1 MRSEIREKNMQL
13 PRVGM
18 RIIKSAIAVFLCFVF
33 YTYFRTNGILFYS
46 QLAALWCIQPQWENT
61 RSKALQRTVGTLTGA
76 VFGLLV
82 LLIDK
87 HLIGNG
93 TASDLL
99 YETLVALTI
108 IGVIYVTLL
117 LRKKDASYFSCVVFL
132 SIVVNHIGDANP
144 YVFVFN
150 RVMDTMIGII
160 IGMAVNTARLPR
172 RKERDILFIS
182 GMDDALL
189 ERDHKLSP
197 YSVVELNRMLADGAN
212 FTVSTM
218 RTPASLIDPL
228 RGIHLKLPVIAMDGA
243 VMYDLQKNEYLHA
256 YVISLE
262 TAHKLRSF
270 FDGFGVNYFMN
281 LILDNMLVI
290 QYQKLQNEAET
301 DVYNKLHTSP
311 YRNYTTMELL
321 PEAQCIYFMTLQPKA
336 CIDRIYG
343 EFQKREDFKKLRI
356 SRYDSEDYPGY
367 AYIKIYNENA
377 TRENMI
383 AYLRKETGIERI
395 VTFGSI
401 EGKYD
406 ILVKECDHNKVVKT
420 LKRMYEP
427 FLWEP
432 KILADGHHFGHNTK
446 L

>member
-1 MRSEIREKNMQL
+1 MDSEKISHL

-18 RIIKSAIAVFLCFVF
+18 RIIKSAVAVFLCFVF
-33 YTYFRTNGILFYS
+33 YSFFRTNGIIFYS

-76 VFGLLV
+76 VFGLFV

-87 HLIGNG
+87 HLIGPG
-93 TASDLL
+93 MTGELA
-99 YETLVALTI
+99 YELLVALTI
-108 IGVIYVTLL
+108 VAVIYVTLL
-117 LRKKDASYFSCVVFL
+117 LHKKDASYFSCVVFL

-160 IGMAVNTARLPR
+160 IGMLVNTAHLPR

-182 GMDDALL
+182 GMDDTLL
-189 ERDHKLSP
+189 ESDHQLSP
-197 YSVVELNRMLADGAN
+197 YSIVELNRMLADGAN

-218 RTPASLIDPL
+218 RTPASLIEPL
-228 RGIHLKLPVIAMDGA
+228 RGIRLKLPVIAMDGA
-243 VMYDLQKNEYLHA
+243 VMYDLTKNEYLHA
-256 YVISLE
+256 YVISPE
-262 TAHKLRSF
+262 TSQKLRTF
-270 FDGFGVNYFMN
+270 LDGFEINYFMN

-290 QYQKLQNEAET
+290 QYQKLKNEAET
-301 DVYNKLHTSP
+301 DIYNKLHTSP

-321 PEAQCIYFMTLQPKA
+321 PEAQCIYFMIIQPRKQ
-336 CIDRIYG
+336 IDRIYEQFLARD
-343 EFQKREDFKKLRI
+343 EFRKLRI
-356 SRYDSEDYPGY
+356 IRYDSDDYPGY

-383 AYLRKETGIERI
+383 AYLRQETGLKNI

-406 ILVKECDHNKVVKT
+406 ILVKEYDHNKVVKT

-427 FLWEP
+427 LLWEP
-432 KILADGHHFGHNTK
+432 KLKTK
-446 L
+446 

>member
-1 MRSEIREKNMQL
+1 MRDNIQKNIQL

-18 RIIKSAIAVFLCFVF
+18 RIIKSAVAVFLCFVF
-33 YTYFRTNGILFYS
+33 YTYFRSNGIIFYS

-76 VFGLLV
+76 VFGLFV

-87 HLIGNG
+87 HLIGTG
-93 TASDLL
+93 AGSDLL
-99 YETLVALTI
+99 YETLVAVTI

-117 LRKKDASYFSCVVFL
+117 LHKKDAFYFSCVVFL
-132 SIVVNHIGDANP
+132 SIVVNHIGDADP

-189 ERDHKLSP
+189 ESDHKLSP
-197 YSVVELNRMLADGAN
+197 YSIVELNRMLADGAN

-218 RTPASLIDPL
+218 RTPASLIEPL
-228 RGIHLKLPVIAMDGA
+228 RGIRLKLPVIAMDGA
-243 VMYDLQKNEYLHA
+243 VMYDLGKNEYLHA

-262 TAHKLRSF
+262 TAQKLRAF
-270 FDGFGVNYFMN
+270 FEECQVNYIMN

-290 QYQKLQNEAET
+290 QYRELKNEAET
-301 DVYNKLHTSP
+301 DIYNKLHTSP

-321 PEAQCIYFMTLQPKA
+321 PEAQCIYFMIIQPRDR
-336 CIDRIYG
+336 IDRIYE
-343 EFQKREDFKKLRI
+343 EFQKREEFRKLRI

-377 TRENMI
+377 TRENMN
-383 AYLRKETGIERI
+383 AYLRKETGIEHI

-427 FLWEP
+427 LLWEP
-432 KILADGHHFGHNTK
+432 KIKTK
-446 L
+446 

>member
-1 MRSEIREKNMQL
+1 MENEIQKKPQL

-33 YTYFRTNGILFYS
+33 YSFFRKDGIIFYS
-46 QLAALWCIQPQWENT
+46 QLAAIWCIQPQWENT

-76 VFGLLV
+76 VFGLFV

-87 HLIGNG
+87 HLIGKSMGN
-93 TASDLL
+93 DLV
-99 YETLVALTI
+99 YELLVALTI
-108 IGVIYVTLL
+108 IAVIYVTLL
-117 LRKKDASYFSCVVFL
+117 LHKKDASYFSCVVFL

-160 IGMAVNTARLPR
+160 IAMIVNTARLPR

-189 ERDHKLSP
+189 ESNHKLSP
-197 YSVVELNRMLADGAN
+197 YSIVELNRMLADGAN

-228 RGIHLKLPVIAMDGA
+228 RGIQLKLPVIAMDGA
-243 VMYDLQKNEYLHA
+243 VMYDLKKNEYLHA

-262 TAHKLRSF
+262 TARKLRAF
-270 FDGFGVNYFMN
+270 FDGFSVNYFMN

-290 QYQKLQNEAET
+290 QYQQLKNEAET
-301 DVYNKLHTSP
+301 DIYNKLHTSP
-311 YRNYTTMELL
+311 YRNYTTMDLL
-321 PEAQCIYFMTLQPKA
+321 PEAQCIYFMVIQPKEQ
-336 CIDRIYG
+336 IDRIYD
-343 EFQKREDFKKLRI
+343 EFQKREDFQKLRI
-356 SRYDSEDYPGY
+356 SRYASDDYPGY

-383 AYLRKETGIERI
+383 AYLRQETGLTHT

-427 FLWEP
+427 LLWEP
-432 KILADGHHFGHNTK
+432 KL
-446 L
+446 

>member
-1 MRSEIREKNMQL
+1 MRDSIQRKIQL

-18 RIIKSAIAVFLCFVF
+18 RIVKSSIAVFLCFVF
-33 YTYFRTNGILFYS
+33 YSFFRSNGIIFYS

-76 VFGLLV
+76 VFGLFV

-87 HLIGNG
+87 RLMG
-93 TASDLL
+93 TGLGGEL
-99 YETLVALTI
+99 
-108 IGVIYVTLL
+108 
-117 LRKKDASYFSCVVFL
+117 
-132 SIVVNHIGDANP
+132 
-144 YVFVFN
+144 
-150 RVMDTMIGII
+150 
-160 IGMAVNTARLPR
+160 VNTAHLPR

-189 ERDHKLSP
+189 ESDHRLSP
-197 YSVVELNRMLADGAN
+197 YSIVELNRMLADGAN

-218 RTPASLIDPL
+218 RTPASLIEPL

-243 VMYDLQKNEYLHA
+243 VM
-256 YVISLE
+256 
-262 TAHKLRSF
+262 
-270 FDGFGVNYFMN
+270 
-281 LILDNMLVI
+281 
-290 QYQKLQNEAET
+290 
-301 DVYNKLHTSP
+301 
-311 YRNYTTMELL
+311 
-321 PEAQCIYFMTLQPKA
+321 FMTIQPKKQ
-336 CIDRIYG
+336 IDRIYE
-343 EFQKREDFKKLRI
+343 EFQKREAFKKLRI
-356 SRYDSEDYPGY
+356 SKYDSDDYPGY

-383 AYLRKETGIERI
+383 AYLREETGLSHI

-427 FLWEP
+427 LLWEP
-432 KILADGHHFGHNTK
+432 ELKAK
-446 L
+446 

>member
-1 MRSEIREKNMQL
+1 MRDSIQKKIQL

-18 RIIKSAIAVFLCFVF
+18 RIVKSAIAVFLCFVF
-33 YTYFRTNGILFYS
+33 YSFFRSNGIIFYS
-46 QLAALWCIQPQWENT
+46 QLAAIWCIQPQWENT

-76 VFGLLV
+76 VFGLFV

-87 HLIGNG
+87 RLMATGLGGELI
-93 TASDLL
+93 
-99 YETLVALTI
+99 YELLVALTI
-108 IGVIYVTLL
+108 IAVIYVTLL
-117 LRKKDASYFSCVVFL
+117 LHKKDASYFSCVVFL

-160 IGMAVNTARLPR
+160 IGMLVNTAHLPR

-189 ERDHKLSP
+189 ESDHRLSP
-197 YSVVELNRMLADGAN
+197 YSIVELNRMLADGAN

-218 RTPASLIDPL
+218 RTPASLIEPL

-243 VMYDLQKNEYLHA
+243 VMYDLTKNEYLHA

-262 TAHKLRSF
+262 TAQKLRVF
-270 FDGFGVNYFMN
+270 LEGFEVNYFMN

-290 QYQKLQNEAET
+290 QYQELKNEAET
-301 DVYNKLHTSP
+301 DIYNKLHTSP

-321 PEAQCIYFMTLQPKA
+321 PEAQCIYFMTIQPREQ
-336 CIDRIYG
+336 IDRIYE
-343 EFQKREDFKKLRI
+343 EFQQRDDFKKLRI
-356 SRYDSEDYPGY
+356 SRYDSDDYPGY

-383 AYLRKETGIERI
+383 AYLRKETGLEHI

-427 FLWEP
+427 LLWEP
-432 KILADGHHFGHNTK
+432 KLK
-446 L
+446 EE

>member
-1 MRSEIREKNMQL
+1 MKNEIQKKPQL

-18 RIIKSAIAVFLCFVF
+18 RIVKSAVAVFLCFVF
-33 YTYFRTNGILFYS
+33 YSFFRTNGIIFYS

-76 VFGLLV
+76 VFGLFV

-87 HLIGNG
+87 HLMG
-93 TASDLL
+93 TGMSNDLA
-99 YETLVALTI
+99 YELLVALTI
-108 IGVIYVTLL
+108 VAVIYVTLL
-117 LRKKDASYFSCVVFL
+117 LHKKDASYFSCVVFL

-160 IGMAVNTARLPR
+160 IGMIVNTAHLPR

-182 GMDDALL
+182 GMDDTLL
-189 ERDHKLSP
+189 ESDHKLSP
-197 YSVVELNRMLADGAN
+197 YSIVELNRMLADGAN
-212 FTVSTM
+212 FTISTM

-228 RGIHLKLPVIAMDGA
+228 RGIQLKLPVIAMDGA
-243 VMYDLQKNEYLHA
+243 VMYDLTKNEYLHA
-256 YVISLE
+256 YVISGE
-262 TAHKLRSF
+262 TVQKLRTF
-270 FDGFGVNYFMN
+270 FEGFSVNYFMN

-290 QYQKLQNEAET
+290 QYQQLQNEAET
-301 DVYNKLHTSP
+301 DIYNKLHTSP

-321 PEAQCIYFMTLQPKA
+321 PEAQCIYFMIIQPREQ
-336 CIDRIYG
+336 IDQIYG
-343 EFQKREDFKKLRI
+343 EFQKREEFGKLRI
-356 SRYDSEDYPGY
+356 SRYDSDDYPGY

-383 AYLRKETGIERI
+383 AYLRKETGIGHI

-406 ILVKECDHNKVVKT
+406 ILVKECNHNKVVKT

-427 FLWEP
+427 LLWEP
-432 KILADGHHFGHNTK
+432 RLKTK
-446 L
+446 

>member
-1 MRSEIREKNMQL
+1 MRSNIREKNIQL

-18 RIIKSAIAVFLCFVF
+18 RIVKSAVAVFLCFVF
-33 YTYFRTNGILFYS
+33 YSFFRKDGIIFYS

-61 RSKALQRTVGTLTGA
+61 RSKALQRMVGTLTGA
-76 VFGLLV
+76 VFGLFV
-82 LLIDK
+82 LLVDK
-87 HLIGNG
+87 HLIGKNMG
-93 TASDLL
+93 NDLI
-99 YETLVALTI
+99 YELLVALTI
-108 IGVIYVTLL
+108 IAVIYVTLL
-117 LRKKDASYFSCVVFL
+117 LHKKDASYFSCVVFL

-160 IGMAVNTARLPR
+160 IGMIVNTAHLPR

-189 ERDHKLSP
+189 ESDHHLSP
-197 YSVVELNRMLADGAN
+197 YSIVELNRMLADGAN

-243 VMYDLQKNEYLHA
+243 VMYDLKKNEYLHA

-262 TAHKLRSF
+262 TVQKLRAF
-270 FDGFGVNYFMN
+270 FEGFGVNYFMN

-290 QYQKLQNEAET
+290 QYRELQNEAET
-301 DVYNKLHTSP
+301 DIYNKLHTSP

-321 PEAQCIYFMTLQPKA
+321 PEAQCIYFMIIRPREQ
-336 CIDRIYG
+336 IDQIYD
-343 EFQKREDFKKLRI
+343 EFQKTKDFQKLRI
-356 SRYDSEDYPGY
+356 SRYDSDDYPGY

-383 AYLRKETGIERI
+383 AYLRQETGIEHT

-427 FLWEP
+427 LLWEP
-432 KILADGHHFGHNTK
+432 KL
-446 L
+446 

>member
-1 MRSEIREKNMQL
+1 MRDSIQKKIRL

-18 RIIKSAIAVFLCFVF
+18 RIVKSAIAVFLCFVF
-33 YTYFRTNGILFYS
+33 YSFFRSNGIIFYS
-46 QLAALWCIQPQWENT
+46 QLAAIWCIQPQWENT

-76 VFGLLV
+76 VFGLFV

-87 HLIGNG
+87 RLMRAGLGGELI
-93 TASDLL
+93 
-99 YETLVALTI
+99 YELLVALTI
-108 IGVIYVTLL
+108 IAVIYVTLL
-117 LRKKDASYFSCVVFL
+117 LHKKDASYFSCVVFL

-160 IGMAVNTARLPR
+160 IGMLVNTAHLPR

-189 ERDHKLSP
+189 ESDHRLSP
-197 YSVVELNRMLADGAN
+197 YSIVELNRMLADGAN

-218 RTPASLIDPL
+218 RTPASLIEPL

-243 VMYDLQKNEYLHA
+243 VMYDMTKNEYLHA
-256 YVISLE
+256 YVISSE
-262 TAHKLRSF
+262 TAQKLRAF
-270 FDGFGVNYFMN
+270 FEGFEVNYFMN

-290 QYQKLQNEAET
+290 QYQELKNEAET
-301 DVYNKLHTSP
+301 DIYNRLHTSP

-321 PEAQCIYFMTLQPKA
+321 PEAQCIYFMTIQPREQ
-336 CIDRIYG
+336 IDRIYE
-343 EFQKREDFKKLRI
+343 EFQKRDDFKKLRI
-356 SRYDSEDYPGY
+356 SRYDSDDYPGY

-383 AYLRKETGIERI
+383 AYLRQETGLSRI

-427 FLWEP
+427 LLWEP
-432 KILADGHHFGHNTK
+432 KLKTK
-446 L
+446 